1 MRQLQTNILLI
12 IILLLAK
19 PVISQDV
26 KADAKLDTNVILVG
40 DQIGFRIELA
50 LPENYNF
57 SWPVFDDTLTGD
69 IEIVKKS
76 KVDTTATNN
85 GLMNIRQDFT
95 ITSFD
100 SGYYLIPPISF
111 KYGIAGGTLSD
122 QVETE
127 PYLLN
132 VFTVEVDTTKSFM
145 PIKGPMEA
153 PYTFAEIFPWIL
165 LAIAIL
171 LIAGLT
177 IYFLVKKEKNIP
189 LFAPRPKPKLPPHT
203 VALDALDK
211 LKNEKLWQQG
221 HVKKYHTRL
230 TEIVRIYIEDSM
242 EVRAVEMTSPE
253 ILGAIGQTGLD
264 KKDIGPLKEILELA
278 DLVKFAKFKPQPS
291 ENGDSLERAYDFV
304 KRTMKKQEV
313 IEGEKPEV
321 QDKQETKEGSS
332 DNDDIPTSPFVKNIS
347 SGINI
352 PADLDSKS
360 EYSKYLAEKYKSQ

>member
-1 MRQLQTNILLI
+1 MRLLQINILI
-12 IILLLAK
+12 ITILLVAK
-19 PVISQDV
+19 PVFSQEV
-26 KADAKLDTNVILVG
+26 KADAKLDTNIMLVG
-40 DQIGFRIELA
+40 DQIGFRIGLT
-50 LPENYNF
+50 LPQNYIF
-57 SWPVFDDTLTGD
+57 SWPVFNDTLTGN

-76 KVDTTATNN
+76 KVDTTAINN
-85 GLMNIRQDFT
+85 GLMTIGQDFT

-111 KYGIAGGTLSD
+111 KYGVADEPLSG

-171 LIAGLT
+171 LIAGLV
-177 IYFLVKKEKNIP
+177 IYFLIKKEKNIP

-203 VALDALDK
+203 IALDALDK
-211 LKNEKLWQQG
+211 LRDEKVWQQG

-230 TEIVRIYIEDSM
+230 TEIVRVYIEDSM
-242 EVRAVEMTSPE
+242 EIRAVEMTSLE
-253 ILGAIGQTGLD
+253 ILGSIRKTGLN
-264 KKDIGPLKEILELA
+264 KKDIDLLKEILELA

-291 ENGDSLERAYDFV
+291 ENGDSLEWAFDFV
-304 KRTMKKQEV
+304 KNTMKKQEV
-313 IEGEKPEV
+313 TEGEKIES
-321 QDKQETKEGSS
+321 QDKLETKWVEVE
-332 DNDDIPTSPFVKNIS
+332 N
-347 SGINI
+347 
-352 PADLDSKS
+352 
-360 EYSKYLAEKYKSQ
+360 